1 VREPRRKPSAA
12 ARARL
17 RRLSRSLGTR
27 ARPTGGSQGVDGP
40 ATPSS
45 SRGRPPA
52 PFPSDR
58 AVTLQPGGEQSLN
71 RVAPALP
78 TEPAAGSILDAV
90 RVAIAVLDTAGR
102 IVLWSPAAEE
112 LLGWPSELLIG
123 RSLAEFL
130 SNEPYDRPD
139 PRRTNQDQDEGHQGP
154 DQGPDQDPGQ
164 GQDPDQ
170 PSEYD
175 LGRLRS
181 ARAQEILAQVLSGG
195 NWRGSVALRDSQDG
209 TIAADVRLSRL
220 VDGDGVT
227 FLLLRLADEERLRA
241 VEHDL
246 AVQDA
251 LFEQSP
257 LGIAVFDR
265 ELRYVR
271 LNEALALMNGV
282 AMEEHLGRTAG
293 ETLPAASADEVTAIQ
308 RQVLATGDPVVDL
321 TVAGPHPFNPG
332 FRSVS
337 YSRLHDRAGRIIGI
351 TGTTMDVTDRYR
363 AVAKVEYA
371 RRRLALLNEL
381 GTRIGDLLDAGR
393 IAQELADAL
402 VPTLADYAGVV
413 LLQAVADGDD
423 LPRHPHYELMP
434 MLLMGTCGITRNPAA
449 EALVRLGDRIP
460 MAEGSVFARV
470 LGTGVS
476 ELLDSLEALEAG
488 SAPDDPRL
496 QAAYELG
503 LHSMLVVP
511 LRARGIVLGF
521 MLLCRAGR
529 REGFDRDEMAFAD
542 EIADRAG
549 ASLDNARLYARER
562 AAALM
567 LQRTLLPRTVPRPP
581 GVEIGYRY
589 IPGSSGTEVGGD
601 WFDVVPLPD
610 GRTALVVGDV
620 MGHGLRAAATMGRL
634 RTAVRTLAG
643 LGMPPHT
650 LLQHVHDLADDLAQ
664 GPDEALIATCVYAVY
679 DPLTQRLTVAKAG
692 HTAPVLA
699 VPGEPVR
706 LLDLPSGTPL
716 GVGGV
721 PFESIELT
729 VPEGTLLL
737 LYTDG
742 LVESRTADID
752 VGTQRLIDVFSHP
765 FDSIEDACERI
776 VDTLERGQEP
786 DDVALL
792 LARLGTA
799 EPSPSARSA
808 SWTLTAD
815 PSAPSRA
822 RRLVRSTLS
831 AWGVPDLSDIAE
843 LLVSEL
849 VTNAVRYSE
858 APIGLRLLQDR
869 MLLVEVS
876 DPLPDPP
883 RQRQAARTDE
893 GGRGLELVHRL
904 ADSWGTRAEGD
915 GKVVWFEQSLPPTPP
930 TAAG

>member
-1 VREPRRKPSAA
+1 MRR
-12 ARARL
+12 
-17 RRLSRSLGTR
+17 GFG
-27 ARPTGGSQGVDGP
+27 PTAVDGLV
-40 ATPSS
+40 TPSS

-52 PFPSDR
+52 PFPSGR
-58 AVTLQPGGEQSLN
+58 SGTLPSVLGQPPYRMAPPPPAGPAV
-71 RVAPALP
+71 
-78 TEPAAGSILDAV
+78 GSILDAI
-90 RVAIAVLDTAGR
+90 RVAIVVLDTVGR

-123 RSLAEFL
+123 RALAEFL
-130 SNEPYDRPD
+130 SEEPQRATAGDGDAEAPAAERV
-139 PRRTNQDQDEGHQGP
+139 RV
-154 DQGPDQDPGQ
+154 
-164 GQDPDQ
+164 
-170 PSEYD
+170 
-175 LGRLRS
+175 RS
-181 ARAQEILAQVLSGG
+181 TRVQEILDQVLSEG
-195 NWRGSVALRDSQDG
+195 NWRGSVVLRDSEDE
-209 TIAADVRLSRL
+209 TITVDARLSRL

-227 FLLLRLADEERLRA
+227 FLLVRLADEERLLA

-271 LNEALALMNGV
+271 LNETLARMNGV
-282 AMEEHLGRTAG
+282 SVEDHLGRTAG
-293 ETLPAASADEVTAIQ
+293 ETLPEASADEVTAIQ
-308 RQVLATGDPVVDL
+308 RQVLATGEPVVDL
-321 TVAGPHPFNPG
+321 TVAGPHPSNPG

-337 YSRLHDRAGRIIGI
+337 YSRLNDRAGQIIGI
-351 TGTTMDVTDRYR
+351 TGTIMDVTDRYR

-381 GTRIGDLLDAGR
+381 GTRIGDLLDAGP

-402 VPTLADYAGVV
+402 VPTLADYSGVV

-423 LPRHPHYELMP
+423 LPRHPNQQLLP
-434 MLLMGTCGITRNPAA
+434 MVLMGTCGITRNPVA
-449 EALVRLGDRIP
+449 ESLIRLGDLIP
-460 MAEGSVFARV
+460 MSEGSVFSRV
-470 LGTGVS
+470 LSTGVS
-476 ELLDSLEALEAG
+476 ELLDSLEALEQG
-488 SAPDDPRL
+488 TDQSDPRL
-496 QAAYELG
+496 EAVYELG

-529 REGFDRDEMAFAD
+529 RESFDRDEMAFAD

-581 GVEIGYRY
+581 GVEISYRY

-643 LGMPPHT
+643 LGMPPEA

-679 DPLTQRLTVAKAG
+679 DPLTRQLTVAKAG

-721 PFESIELT
+721 PFESVELT

-752 VGTQRLIDVFSHP
+752 VGTQRLIDVFSQP

-799 EPSPSARSA
+799 EPSPGARSER
-808 SWTLTAD
+808 WTLTAD
-815 PSAPSRA
+815 PSAPGRA

-831 AWGVPDLSDIAE
+831 DWGIADLSDIAE

-849 VTNAVRYSE
+849 VTNAVRYSQ
-858 APIGLRLLQDR
+858 APIGLRLFQDR

-904 ADSWGTRAEGD
+904 ADSWGTRVEGE
-915 GKVVWFEQSLPPTPP
+915 GKVVWFEQSLPSAPP
-930 TAAG
+930 ASAG